1 MFRMCDS
8 VLHGQSPY
16 DMGTRRAAMWD
27 KCVHGQRALETMPG
41 RGQEAV
47 MLADSSITSWKV
59 KDTLYFGDGL
69 SFFFFFCHF
78 CHLFWGWAFGR
89 VSGNEVFWEA

>member
-1 MFRMCDS
+1 MYDS

-16 DMGTRRAAMWD
+16 DMGRAAMWD

-47 MLADSSITSWKV
+47 TLADSSITS
-59 KDTLYFGDGL
+59 
-69 SFFFFFCHF
+69 
-78 CHLFWGWAFGR
+78 
-89 VSGNEVFWEA
+89 